1 MSAQLQPITRA
12 RPFNLIVSDYVLLPA
27 GHGGLKCVL
36 VFVDVYSQFIFVT
49 PLRGPGTGKT
59 TLPFDCAE
67 VHNWAKS
74 RNVQPLK
81 TPPYAPWANGLAEG
95 SIKLIIGRLKCLCTP
110 TVRESPDEDADAS
123 TTPAAWPKHLAT
135 AVSQLNDRALPSLG
149 GYSPCELLTGQLK
162 AERCYQLS
170 HPVTEPTS
178 EQVDVNL
185 ALTYAL
191 QQDGFAKALEHA
203 NRCKRQFNKHVK
215 PVSFQTGDL
224 VQHYNARWDETHA
237 AEHKLAPRWSG
248 LLRVCSRATNSYK
261 LEDLHGNLFAS
272 AAHSRLLRPFI
283 PRPNTPLAAY
293 AEGLQTAHVQD
304 ATATHPSK
312 PVEASTLPATPRPE
326 SRFPLKRKDETQPK

>member
-1 MSAQLQPITRA
+1 MA
-12 RPFNLIVSDYVLLPA
+12 NA
-27 GHGGLKCVL
+27 GSH
-36 VFVDVYSQFIFVT
+36 
-49 PLRGPGTGKT
+49 
-59 TLPFDCAE
+59 FDCAK
-67 VHNWAKS
+67 VHDWAKS

-95 SIKLIIGRLKCLCTP
+95 SIKLIIGRLKHLCTP
-110 TVRESPDEDADAS
+110 TVGESPDEDTDAS

-135 AVSQLNDRALPSLG
+135 AVSQLNDCALPSLG
-149 GYSPCELLTGQLK
+149 GYLPRKLLTGQLK

-178 EQVDVNL
+178 EEVDINL

-191 QQDGFAKALEHA
+191 RQDEFAKALEHA
-203 NRCKRQFNKHVK
+203 NRRKRQFDKHVK

-224 VQHYNARWDETHA
+224 VQHYDARWDETHA
-237 AEHKLAPRWSG
+237 AKRKLAPRWSSP
-248 LLRVCSRATNSYK
+248 LRVRSCATNLYK

-293 AEGLQTAHVQD
+293 AEGLQTARVRD
-304 ATATHPSK
+304 ATATRPSK
-312 PVEASTLPATPRPE
+312 LVEASTLPATPWPE
-326 SRFPLKRKDETQPK
+326 SRFPLERKDKTQPK